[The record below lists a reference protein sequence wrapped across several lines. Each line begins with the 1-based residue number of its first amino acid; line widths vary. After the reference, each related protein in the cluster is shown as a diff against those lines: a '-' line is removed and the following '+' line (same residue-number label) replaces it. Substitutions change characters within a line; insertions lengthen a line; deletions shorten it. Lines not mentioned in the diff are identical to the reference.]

1 MLLEKAAI
9 ICQKWADLH
18 GGPFTL
24 TELSNSK
31 VDSTSIHIGLFPFSR
46 IVHGPSTIQL
56 PHMGLVQDGTKCGEG
71 LMCMGK
77 NCVPVTTLPP
87 LECPGTKDGIIC
99 SGHGVS
105 CSLLIIIKREFLN

>member
-1 MLLEKAAI
+1 MHSLA
-9 ICQKWADLH
+9 
-18 GGPFTL
+18 
-24 TELSNSK
+24 
-31 VDSTSIHIGLFPFSR
+31 LFFLSR

-71 LMCMGK
+71 LMCMDK

-87 LECPGTKDGIIC
+87 LKCPGTKDGIIC

-105 CSLLIIIKREFLN
+105 YSLFITIFIWL